1 MRELSLHILDLAQNS
16 IEAGAHN
23 VIIEINENENGFFVF
38 RISDDGHGM
47 SEEMVQKIRDP
58 FVTTR
63 TTRKVGMGIPFM
75 DMVTKQCGGHLLIQ
89 SRKGKGTVVEAA
101 FAKDNIDRPPLG
113 DIVSSIK
120 VLLVGTPYLELK
132 FIYKIGTSGFDIDTR
147 VIRSLLGDEADFTRP
162 EVYTWLEEYLKQEI
176 SQLGVSRRYKMKT
189 LEDLKA
195 LREKLKADM
204 KVRQNDG
211 TKIIIGMGTCG
222 IAAGAREVMSAV
234 LNELAVRKLNDVQV
248 QQTGCI
254 GMCEKEVL
262 VDIVRPGEPRIT
274 YGKVKPEDVKKIIAE
289 HVVNGRIVEEMVV
302 GKIMQ
307 D

>member
-1 MRELSLHILDLAQNS
+1 
-16 IEAGAHN
+16 
-23 VIIEINENENGFFVF
+23 
-38 RISDDGHGM
+38 
-47 SEEMVQKIRDP
+47 
-58 FVTTR
+58 
-63 TTRKVGMGIPFM
+63 
-75 DMVTKQCGGHLLIQ
+75 
-89 SRKGKGTVVEAA
+89 
-101 FAKDNIDRPPLG
+101 
-113 DIVSSIK
+113 
-120 VLLVGTPYLELK
+120 
-132 FIYKIGTSGFDIDTR
+132 
-147 VIRSLLGDEADFTRP
+147 
-162 EVYTWLEEYLKQEI
+162 
-176 SQLGVSRRYKMKT
+176 MKT

-211 TKIIIGMGTCG
+211 TKIIIG

>member
-1 MRELSLHILDLAQNS
+1 
-16 IEAGAHN
+16 
-23 VIIEINENENGFFVF
+23 
-38 RISDDGHGM
+38 
-47 SEEMVQKIRDP
+47 
-58 FVTTR
+58 
-63 TTRKVGMGIPFM
+63 
-75 DMVTKQCGGHLLIQ
+75 
-89 SRKGKGTVVEAA
+89 
-101 FAKDNIDRPPLG
+101 
-113 DIVSSIK
+113 
-120 VLLVGTPYLELK
+120 
-132 FIYKIGTSGFDIDTR
+132 
-147 VIRSLLGDEADFTRP
+147 
-162 EVYTWLEEYLKQEI
+162 
-176 SQLGVSRRYKMKT
+176 MKT

-222 IAAGAREVMSAV
+222 IAAGAREVMS
-234 LNELAVRKLNDVQV
+234 KLNDVQV